1 MKLTDDFVQDV
12 APTESKSVR
21 KCSDGHGLVLLVKAS
36 GKYWRLN
43 YSFAGKRNTLA
54 LGVYPAVSLDEA
66 RMKCKNARALL
77 TGGVDPSLHRKEA
90 KRAVQGLRP
99 RHPGAL
105 LRDVVLPGLSIP
117 TESFADLLNLAVE
130 HMEQLLNEHSPM
142 TCPIALKLEQLLLV
156 KAEIWMTMQ
165 QAVELWDARTELQ
178 RVKNF
183 GTRLKLQDLA
193 LALAPATD
201 DHQFNIVAT
210 SAAQMLNEM
219 SVGKAA
225 FGPNQAER

>member
-1 MKLTDDFVQDV
+1 
-12 APTESKSVR
+12 
-21 KCSDGHGLVLLVKAS
+21 
-36 GKYWRLN
+36 
-43 YSFAGKRNTLA
+43 
-54 LGVYPAVSLDEA
+54 
-66 RMKCKNARALL
+66 
-77 TGGVDPSLHRKEA
+77 
-90 KRAVQGLRP
+90 
-99 RHPGAL
+99 
-105 LRDVVLPGLSIP
+105 
-117 TESFADLLNLAVE
+117 
-130 HMEQLLNEHSPM
+130 M